1 MYDIGRGTQENRVCY
16 SGMIKRRN
24 KMDIGK
30 IEKGSIQ
37 VVGREGNRVYL
48 QCLKKDVI
56 NLPKQEILSG
66 SSCFVLDALDTE
78 NCLYVYNKV
87 KNEEGQWY
95 PL

>member
-1 MYDIGRGTQENRVCY
+1 
-16 SGMIKRRN
+16 
-24 KMDIGK
+24 MDIGK

-37 VVGREGNRVYL
+37 IVGREGNRVYL
-48 QCLKKDVI
+48 QCLKKDII

-78 NCLYVYNKV
+78 NCLYVYNKL

-95 PL
+95 PLWKGELNASNVVTNIWCFTEKN

>member
-1 MYDIGRGTQENRVCY
+1 
-16 SGMIKRRN
+16 
-24 KMDIGK
+24 MDVGK

-37 VVGREGNRVYL
+37 IVGREGSRVYL
-48 QCLKKDVI
+48 QCLKQDII
-56 NLPKQEILSG
+56 NLPKQGIVSG
-66 SSCFVLDALDTE
+66 SSCLVLDASDTE